1 MKFSKTL
8 SVVAVTLGVG
18 IIATEAQPVH
28 AKTTTH
34 AIPKTLQGTWL
45 GNYHDDLFG
54 NVPVKYRL
62 TKYSFR
68 QGSSKASENADART
82 YYVNIKNTVRLRQKV
97 SCLRL
102 PIKQINTG
110 TGS

>member
-54 NVPVKYRL
+54 NVPV
-62 TKYSFR
+62 
-68 QGSSKASENADART
+68 
-82 YYVNIKNTVRLRQKV
+82 NTD
-97 SCLRL
+97 
-102 PIKQINTG
+102 
-110 TGS
+110 

>member
-45 GNYHDDLFG
+45 EIIMMIYLAMC
-54 NVPVKYRL
+54 R
-62 TKYSFR
+62 S
-68 QGSSKASENADART
+68 
-82 YYVNIKNTVRLRQKV
+82 NTD
-97 SCLRL
+97 
-102 PIKQINTG
+102 
-110 TGS
+110 